1 MTSYVFLTLVTKET
15 VDVQLW
21 ELSSEK
27 KAYEPESHRQKGL
40 TPLARK
46 WLKGGTR
53 SLDTAAWVI

>member
-1 MTSYVFLTLVTKET
+1 MTKET

-27 KAYEPESHRQKGL
+27 KANEPESHRQEGL